1 MNLDA
6 LTQQILLIDSKV
18 WAPFAMPLVLVIVG
32 GLITVLT
39 GFVQI
44 RRFPLALRMVLAGA
58 FAKKPADTKTI
69 TPFQALTTALASTV
83 GNGNIGGVATAILIG
98 GPGAVF
104 WMWATAAVG
113 MATKYAEAV
122 MGVHYRVTRESGE
135 LASGPMYYIS
145 RGIKAKG
152 LARTLALLFAFFG
165 AATALFGTGNMA
177 QSNTVARTF
186 VAASQTIFGVTVP
199 TWVPGILITVAVGLV
214 LLGGIKRIAA
224 VAEKLVPAMLLLYIV
239 ATVSYIVI
247 HAAMLPEVF
256 GLIFAEAFS
265 PTAAVGGF
273 VGASVAQA
281 IASGVSRGVLSNE
294 AGLGSAPIAHG
305 IANVKHPVEQGAVGI
320 FEVFIDTILV
330 CSMTAFVILSSGLW
344 MESAFQQASGDLTAA
359 ALGQT
364 IPFAAG
370 IVAIC
375 SFLFGFSTLIGWYYY
390 GEKCFEYI
398 FGSKM
403 IMPYRVVYVVL
414 IMVGAVAS
422 VPLVWA
428 VGTLLNGFMAFPN
441 LIGLALLLPM
451 LRRITRDYFD
461 NGGKEFGVDHPTTGA
476 RIMDTVA
483 GVPGVQK

>member
-1 MNLDA
+1 MNVEA
-6 LTQQILLIDSKV
+6 LTQWILNIDGKV
-18 WAPFAMPLVLVIVG
+18 WAPFSMPLVLLVVG
-32 GLITVLT
+32 GLITIVT

-44 RRFPLALRMVLAGA
+44 RRFPFAFRMMTKGA
-58 FAKKPADTKTI
+58 FAKRDDTPGTI
-69 TPFQALTTALASTV
+69 TPFQALTTALAATV

-104 WMWATAAVG
+104 WMWASAAVG

-122 MGVHYRVTRESGE
+122 MAVHYRVTRESGE
-135 LASGPMYYIS
+135 LASGPMYYIA

-152 LARTLALLFAFFG
+152 FAKFLALAFAFFG
-165 AATALFGTGNMA
+165 AMTALFGTGNMA

-199 TWVPGILITVAVGLV
+199 QWVPGIIITVAVGLV

-224 VAEKLVPAMLLLYIV
+224 TAEKLVPAMILLYVV
-239 ATVSYIVI
+239 ATFAYIVL
-247 HAAMLPEVF
+247 HAGMLPEIF
-256 GLIFAEAFS
+256 GLIFREAFT
-265 PTAAVGGF
+265 PTAAIGGF
-273 VGASVAQA
+273 VGATVAQS
-281 IASGVSRGVLSNE
+281 IAAGVSRGVLSNE

-305 IANVKHPVEQGAVGI
+305 IANVRHPVEQGAVGI
-320 FEVFIDTILV
+320 FEVFIDTIIV

-344 MESAFQQASGDLTAA
+344 TAPEMQQASGDLTAA
-359 ALGQT
+359 ALGQS
-364 IPFAAG
+364 IPFASG
-370 IVAIC
+370 IVAVS

-398 FGSKM
+398 FGSRM
-403 IMPYRVVYVVL
+403 IMSYRVVYVVL

-441 LIGLALLLPM
+441 LIGLAVLLPM
-451 LRRITRDYFD
+451 VAKITSDYFR

-476 RIMDTVA
+476 RVDDTAA
-483 GVPGVQK
+483 GVPGVQA